1 MQIDKEVVVNLQ
13 KGIAKIIITKTIDLF
28 ENNRFV
34 IEYDDGGFS
43 CIEKREDGYHHVNY
57 LRKRDMLGNWLHG
70 TEEPI
75 DDKKIS
81 PSEARE
87 IIREILW
94 GHSP

>member
-57 LRKRDMLGNWLHG
+57 LRKRDTLGNWLHG